1 MPRTSAIPNLP
12 LTGWGR
18 LDLASPAP
26 ARPRRRDRG
35 KGAGELVAAVL
46 LVVAWAMLW
55 AFFVVGVVEPGAD
68 LGARAAAHP
77 SLQTPALPDARSGAE
92 PGPVDTTGRAP

>member
-1 MPRTSAIPNLP
+1 MPRASAIPNLP

-18 LDLASPAP
+18 LDLARPAP
-26 ARPRRRDRG
+26 ARPRRPERWSR
-35 KGAGELVAAVL
+35 AGEPVAAAL

-55 AFFVVGVVEPGAD
+55 AFFVVGVVEPAAD

-77 SLQTPALPDARSGAE
+77 SLEAPALPDARSGAE